1 MPDNSIVIV
10 NPNSKGGQ
18 TGKNW
23 DSIEQTLRKCFGN
36 DLKFVFTEKSGD
48 GTLLTRKFLEQGSTH
63 IIPIGGDGIINEVTN
78 GFFKENNNSSSDSV
92 DFKNIKYDNLL
103 AITDIEPINPDA
115 VLMILPGGT
124 RNVLVRSLGLP
135 PDFEECCK
143 TLSASNNIKKIDV
156 IAALVMAS
164 KEKDPKSIFRLFL
177 NAAEIGLGAEIIDK
191 SKLVR
196 DQVGSRILSTVTG
209 IIATLPIY
217 KSNICEIIEGSLE
230 DNGISNRLLTKMTM
244 GMTSN
249 GSFLGGGFQVATK
262 ADMADGL
269 LDTIVIKNSD
279 SFKILHKLINIKK
292 GEEAIDNENDIY
304 YGQSQTTRWITEM
317 QNNVTVTVDG
327 EPIGILPGIFRI
339 HPQSLTI
346 RLCST

>member
-1 MPDNSIVIV
+1 MPDNIIVIV
-10 NPNSKGGQ
+10 NPNSNGGQ

-23 DSIEQTLRKCFGN
+23 ESIEQILSKYLGN
-36 DLKFVFTEKSGD
+36 DLKFVFTKKTGD
-48 GTLLTRKFLEQGSTH
+48 GTLLTRKHLEQGATH

-78 GFFKENNNSSSDSV
+78 GFFKENINRSLDSA
-92 DFKNIKYDNLL
+92 DIKNIKNDELL
-103 AITDIEPINPDA
+103 TITDVEPINPDA

-124 RNVLVRSLGLP
+124 RNVLVKSLGLP

-143 TLSASNNIKKIDV
+143 VLSGSNNIKKIDI

-164 KEKDPKSIFRLFL
+164 TEQYPKSEFRLFL

-196 DQVGSRILSTVTG
+196 DQIGSRILSAVTG
-209 IIATLPIY
+209 IIATLPTY
-217 KSNICEIIEGSLE
+217 KSNICEIIEGTLE
-230 DNGISNRLLTKMTM
+230 GNGKSNRLLTKMTM
-244 GMTSN
+244 GMVSN
-249 GSFLGGGFQVATK
+249 GSFLGGGFQVATR

-279 SFKILHKLINIKK
+279 SFKILNKLINIKK
-292 GEEAIDNENDIY
+292 GEEAIDNEDDIY
-304 YGQSQTTRWITEM
+304 YGQSQTAKWITEI
-317 QNNVTVTVDG
+317 QNNITVTVDG

-339 HPQSLTI
+339 HPQNLVI
-346 RLCST
+346 RL

>member
-10 NPNSKGGQ
+10 NPNSRGGQ

-23 DSIEQTLRKCFGN
+23 DSIEQIISKYFGN
-36 DLKFVFTEKSGD
+36 DLKIVFTEKAGD
-48 GTLLTRKFLEQGSTH
+48 GTLLARKYLEQGSTH

-78 GFFKENNNSSSDSV
+78 GFFKEAINSNIDSV
-92 DFKNIKYDNLL
+92 DFENIKHDELL
-103 AITDIEPINPDA
+103 AITDVEPINPDA

-124 RNVLVRSLGLP
+124 RNVLIRSLGLP
-135 PDFEECCK
+135 PDFEKCCK
-143 TLSASNNIKKIDV
+143 ILSASNNFKKIDV
-156 IAALVMAS
+156 ITAIVMAS
-164 KEKDPKSIFRLFL
+164 KEHDPKSVFRLFL

-196 DQVGSRILSTVTG
+196 DQISSRLLSTVTG

-217 KSNICEIIEGSLE
+217 KSNICEIIEWSLE
-230 DNGISNRLLTKMTM
+230 DNSPSNRLLTKMTM
-244 GMTSN
+244 GMVSN

-262 ADMADGL
+262 ADMTDGL

-279 SFKILHKLINIKK
+279 SFKILYKLINIKK
-292 GEEAIDNENDIY
+292 GEDAINNENDIY
-304 YGQSQTTRWITEM
+304 YGQSQIVRWITEI
-317 QNNVTVTVDG
+317 QNNITVTVDG

-339 HPQSLTI
+339 HPQNLTI
-346 RLCST
+346 RL

>member
-1 MPDNSIVIV
+1 MPDNTIVIV
-10 NPNSKGGQ
+10 NPNSNGGQ

-23 DSIEQTLRKCFGN
+23 DSIEQILSKYLGN
-36 DLKFVFTEKSGD
+36 DLKFVFTKKTGD
-48 GTLLTRKFLEQGSTH
+48 GTLLTRKHLEQGATH

-78 GFFKENNNSSSDSV
+78 GFFKENINKSLDPA
-92 DFKNIKYDNLL
+92 DIKNIKNDELL
-103 AITDIEPINPDA
+103 AITDVEPINADA

-124 RNVLVRSLGLP
+124 RNVLVKSLGLP

-143 TLSASNNIKKIDV
+143 VLTGSNNIKKIDI

-164 KEKDPKSIFRLFL
+164 TEQYPKSEFRLFL

-196 DQVGSRILSTVTG
+196 DQIGSRILSTVTG
-209 IIATLPIY
+209 IIATLPTY
-217 KSNICEIIEGSLE
+217 KSNTCEIIEGTLE
-230 DNGISNRLLTKMTM
+230 GNGKSNRLLTKMTM
-244 GMTSN
+244 GMVSN

-292 GEEAIDNENDIY
+292 GEEAIDNEDDIY
-304 YGQSQTTRWITEM
+304 YGQSQTARWITEI
-317 QNNVTVTVDG
+317 QNNITVTVDG

-339 HPQSLTI
+339 HPQNLAI
-346 RLCST
+346 RL

>member
-1 MPDNSIVIV
+1 MPDNTIVIV
-10 NPNSKGGQ
+10 NPNSNGGQ

-23 DSIEQTLRKCFGN
+23 ESIEQILSKYLGN
-36 DLKFVFTEKSGD
+36 DLKFVFTKKTGD
-48 GTLLTRKFLEQGSTH
+48 GTLLTRKHLEQGATH

-78 GFFKENNNSSSDSV
+78 GFFKENINRSLDSA
-92 DFKNIKYDNLL
+92 DIKNIKNDELL
-103 AITDIEPINPDA
+103 AITDVEPINPDA

-124 RNVLVRSLGLP
+124 RNVLVKSLGLP
-135 PDFEECCK
+135 PDFEECCRV
-143 TLSASNNIKKIDV
+143 LSGSNNIKKIDI

-164 KEKDPKSIFRLFL
+164 TEQYPKSEFRLFL

-196 DQVGSRILSTVTG
+196 DQIGSRILSTVTG
-209 IIATLPIY
+209 IIATLPTY
-217 KSNICEIIEGSLE
+217 KSNTCEIIEGTLE
-230 DNGISNRLLTKMTM
+230 GNGKSNRLLTKMTM
-244 GMTSN
+244 GMVSN
-249 GSFLGGGFQVATK
+249 GSFLGGGFQIATK

-292 GEEAIDNENDIY
+292 GEEAIDNEDDIY
-304 YGQSQTTRWITEM
+304 YGQSQTARWITEI
-317 QNNVTVTVDG
+317 QNNITVTVDG

-339 HPQSLTI
+339 HPQNLAI
-346 RLCST
+346 RL

>member
-1 MPDNSIVIV
+1 
-10 NPNSKGGQ
+10 
-18 TGKNW
+18 
-23 DSIEQTLRKCFGN
+23 
-36 DLKFVFTEKSGD
+36 
-48 GTLLTRKFLEQGSTH
+48 
-63 IIPIGGDGIINEVTN
+63 
-78 GFFKENNNSSSDSV
+78 
-92 DFKNIKYDNLL
+92 
-103 AITDIEPINPDA
+103 
-115 VLMILPGGT
+115 
-124 RNVLVRSLGLP
+124 
-135 PDFEECCK
+135 
-143 TLSASNNIKKIDV
+143 
-156 IAALVMAS
+156 
-164 KEKDPKSIFRLFL
+164 
-177 NAAEIGLGAEIIDK
+177 
-191 SKLVR
+191 
-196 DQVGSRILSTVTG
+196 
-209 IIATLPIY
+209 
-217 KSNICEIIEGSLE
+217 
-230 DNGISNRLLTKMTM
+230 MTM

-304 YGQSQTTRWITEM
+304 YGQSQTSMWITEM

>member
-1 MPDNSIVIV
+1 MPDNTIVIV
-10 NPNSKGGQ
+10 NPNSNGGQ

-23 DSIEQTLRKCFGN
+23 DSIEQILSKYLGN
-36 DLKFVFTEKSGD
+36 DLKFVFTKKTGD
-48 GTLLTRKFLEQGSTH
+48 GTLLTRKHLEQGATH

-78 GFFKENNNSSSDSV
+78 GFFKENINRSLDSA
-92 DFKNIKYDNLL
+92 DIKNIKNDELL
-103 AITDIEPINPDA
+103 AITDVEPINPDA

-124 RNVLVRSLGLP
+124 RNVLVKSLGLP
-135 PDFEECCK
+135 PDFEECCRV
-143 TLSASNNIKKIDV
+143 LSGSNNIKKIDI

-164 KEKDPKSIFRLFL
+164 TEQYPKSEFRLFL

-196 DQVGSRILSTVTG
+196 DQIGSRILSTVTG
-209 IIATLPIY
+209 IIATLPTY
-217 KSNICEIIEGSLE
+217 KSNTCEIIEGTLE
-230 DNGISNRLLTKMTM
+230 GNGKSNRLLTKMTM
-244 GMTSN
+244 GMVSN

-292 GEEAIDNENDIY
+292 GEEAIDNEDDIY
-304 YGQSQTTRWITEM
+304 YGQSQTARWITEI
-317 QNNVTVTVDG
+317 QNNITVTVDG

-339 HPQSLTI
+339 HPQNLAI
-346 RLCST
+346 RL

>member
-1 MPDNSIVIV
+1 MPDNTIVIV
-10 NPNSKGGQ
+10 NPNSNGGQ

-23 DSIEQTLRKCFGN
+23 DSIEQILSKYFGN
-36 DLKFVFTEKSGD
+36 DLKFVFTIKTGD
-48 GTLLTRKFLEQGSTH
+48 GTLLTRKHLEQGATH

-78 GFFKENNNSSSDSV
+78 GFFKENINRSLDSA
-92 DFKNIKYDNLL
+92 DFKNIKNDELL
-103 AITDIEPINPDA
+103 AITDVEPINPDA

-124 RNVLVRSLGLP
+124 RNVLVKSLGLP

-143 TLSASNNIKKIDV
+143 VLTGSNNIKKIDI

-164 KEKDPKSIFRLFL
+164 REQYPKSEFRLFL

-196 DQVGSRILSTVTG
+196 DQIGSRILSTVTG
-209 IIATLPIY
+209 IIATLPTY
-217 KSNICEIIEGSLE
+217 KSNICEIIEGTLE
-230 DNGISNRLLTKMTM
+230 GNGTSNRLLTKMTM
-244 GMTSN
+244 GMVSN

-279 SFKILHKLINIKK
+279 SFKILNKLINIKK
-292 GEEAIDNENDIY
+292 GEEAIDNEDDIY
-304 YGQSQTTRWITEM
+304 YGQSQTARWITEI
-317 QNNVTVTVDG
+317 QNNIIVTVDG

-339 HPQSLTI
+339 HPQNLAI
-346 RLCST
+346 RL